1 VDAGIDANCTPTCTE
16 GPKTLFVD
24 FATNPK
30 LKTVGDGVTV
40 TDASFTDTTSCAGHL
55 VFVAQPSAGTYVAVS
70 GTCTHLCC
78 QAGGGNSMFLSNPT
92 TIYCPCHGSM
102 YNLDG
107 TVKAGAVVGQAPLQ
121 KLTVACSD
129 ACGVYITLP

>member
-1 VDAGIDANCTPTCTE
+1 VDAGCTPTCS
-16 GPKTLFVD
+16 GGSKTLFVD
-24 FATNPK
+24 FASHPN

-40 TDASFTDTTSCAGHL
+40 QDASFTDTTSCAGHL
-55 VFVAQPSAGTYVAVS
+55 VFVAQPSAGTFIAVS
-70 GTCTHLCC
+70 GTCTHQCC
-78 QAGGGNSMFLSNPT
+78 QTGGGNSMFLSNAT

-107 TVKAGAVVGQAPLQ
+107 TVKQGVIAGQQGLQ

-129 ACGVYITLP
+129 SCGVYVTLP